1 MYKKRLE
8 PSNPPE
14 LKSIYDD
21 DLEKSV
27 FDNAL
32 KVEEGQYKSN
42 ENKDPNSALEAEER
56 QESVLEGKEG
66 QNSALEAEERQES
79 ILEAE
84 ERQESVLEGEQG
96 PNSALEA
103 EEGPNSALEAVK
115 EGQDKSNEGKEENN
129 DSDVSNGSSITF
141 NRIKKKV
148 FRKYLF
154 LKNKIKTSSIDY
166 KLDLINDAINNI
178 NGRINLLEIKVNNLE
193 LDVNKNKTELMEYD
207 RLTSIE
213 MTNIND
219 KLNNANIIILD

>member
-1 MYKKRLE
+1 MMYKKRLE

-27 FDNAL
+27 FDSANE
-32 KVEEGQYKSN
+32 KKDKECQYKSNEGKEGQYKSN
-42 ENKDPNSALEAEER
+42 EREHGANSVLEAEEDQYKSNEREQGPNSALEAVKKG
-56 QESVLEGKEG
+56 QE
-66 QNSALEAEERQES
+66 N
-79 ILEAE
+79 
-84 ERQESVLEGEQG
+84 
-96 PNSALEA
+96 ALEA

-115 EGQDKSNEGKEENN
+115 EGQDKSNEGKEE
-129 DSDVSNGSSITF
+129 SDDGNTSNGSSITF
-141 NRIKKKV
+141 NRIKKNV
-148 FRKYLF
+148 VRKYLF

-166 KLDLINDAINNI
+166 KLDLINDAINKI
-178 NGRINLLEIKVNNLE
+178 NGRINMLEIKVNNLE
-193 LDVNKNKTELMEYD
+193 LDVNKNKNELMEYD